1 MYGEIT
7 TWNAWKPIDHSAA
20 ARMITISASDAR
32 SATRAMHPAM
42 RPAKKIARRPTRSD
56 AALAGN
62 AMIPPATDARVATRP
77 IVAVE

>member
-1 MYGEIT
+1 
-7 TWNAWKPIDHSAA
+7 
-20 ARMITISASDAR
+20 
-32 SATRAMHPAM
+32 MHPAM

-62 AMIPPATDARVATRP
+62 AMIPPATDARVATSP